1 MKKVK
6 EKSRK
11 ERVRAKL
18 LGERQ
23 RLRLS
28 VFVSNK
34 HILAQ
39 VIDDVEGKTL
49 VAASD
54 KEAGGGKTLE
64 VAKKVGEILG
74 KKATGKKILE
84 VVFDRGGR
92 RYHGRVRAL
101 AEGARSQ
108 GMKF

>member
-18 LGERQ
+18 LGARP
-23 RLRLS
+23 RLS

-39 VIDDVEGKTL
+39 IIDDAKGKTL
-49 VAASD
+49 VAAND
-54 KEAGGGKTLE
+54 KEAGGGKTIE

-84 VVFDRGGR
+84 VVFDRGGQ
-92 RYHGRVRAL
+92 RYHGRVKAL
-101 AEGARSQ
+101 AGGARNQ

>member
-1 MKKVK
+1 MK

-23 RLRLS
+23 RPRLS

-39 VIDDVEGKTL
+39 IIDDVKGKTL

-54 KEAGGGKTLE
+54 KEVGSGKTVE

-74 KKATGKKILE
+74 KKAIEKKILE

-92 RYHGRVRAL
+92 RYHGRVQAL
-101 AEGARSQ
+101 AEGARAQ

>member
-1 MKKVK
+1 MK

-23 RLRLS
+23 RPRLS

-34 HILAQ
+34 HIFSQ
-39 VIDDVEGKTL
+39 IIDDAKGKTL
-49 VAASD
+49 IAASD
-54 KEAGGGKTLE
+54 KEVGGGKTVE
-64 VAKKVGEILG
+64 VAKKIGEILG
-74 KKATGKKILE
+74 KKAIGKKILE
-84 VVFDRGGR
+84 VVFDRGDR

-101 AEGARSQ
+101 AEGARNQ

>member
-1 MKKVK
+1 MK

-18 LGERQ
+18 LGERP
-23 RLRLS
+23 RLS

-39 VIDDVEGKTL
+39 VIDDVKGKTL

-54 KEAGGGKTLE
+54 KEAGGGKTVE
-64 VAKKVGEILG
+64 VARKVGEILG
-74 KKATGKKILE
+74 KKAVGKKISE
-84 VVFDRGGR
+84 VVFDRGDR
-92 RYHGRVRAL
+92 RYHGRVKAL
-101 AEGARSQ
+101 AEGARTQ